1 VAVSNVVE
9 ADSGAPVKFS
19 NATMQQA
26 VAAEF
31 AAKRVF
37 QCPLDVKWLTKQPTN
52 YAESREKAR
61 QKTYSS
67 KQVRDFE
74 AYQNHVLRRC
84 EGLSL

>member
-1 VAVSNVVE
+1 MSVSK
-9 ADSGAPVKFS
+9 PVFWLES
-19 NATMQQA
+19 FFLIVSRMQQA

-84 EGLSL
+84 EGLSV